1 MTPSTGPHQDDMR
14 EIRDTLQELSG
25 LVNDVSRTT
34 ASNTLTLTQVGKDVA
49 LMRGDVTEVWTVISG
64 PRAKPSDGLVA
75 RVEVLEADK
84 DVRDGHLAWAKRSVI
99 AGVVAVGAAAVSAA
113 KAVAVWLFNGG
124 HQQSP

>member
-99 AGVVAVGAAAVSAA
+99 AGVVAVGAAAVSAI
-113 KAVAVWLFNGG
+113 KAAAVWLFSG